1 MISSSTVV
9 TLAASNTTKATQCHR
24 KTHRRSKLLQVR
36 QKTAPVGIQ
45 CLLFVDTIDEDVTE
59 QEEYTCDNESEDS
72 AASFSD
78 YINSRGG
85 DIVKRPRIPTA
96 EGKFT
101 L

>member
-9 TLAASNTTKATQCHR
+9 TFATSNTTKATQCCR
-24 KTHRRSKLLQVR
+24 KTHRRCKLLQVR

-59 QEEYTCDNESEDS
+59 QEECDNDSDNS